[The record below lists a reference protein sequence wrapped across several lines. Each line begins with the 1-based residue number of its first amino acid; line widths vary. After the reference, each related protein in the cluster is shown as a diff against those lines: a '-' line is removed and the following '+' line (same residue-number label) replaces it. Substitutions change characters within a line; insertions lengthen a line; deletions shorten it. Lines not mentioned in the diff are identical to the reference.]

1 MGKLIVWNVI
11 SLDGYFEGDEEWD
24 LELHEHIWGSELRE
38 LSLSFGDELGLLVFG
53 RATYEGMAAHW
64 QNDPDE
70 AEIAV
75 YMNAAPK
82 LVASRTITEAT
93 WQNTEVT
100 SDIVGEL
107 TRRKQLDDRP
117 IYVFGSAKLTDS
129 LLDAG
134 LVDEL
139 LIGISPVILGSGTPL
154 FKPASTLRPLNLVEA
169 RSLDSGGV
177 LVRYAVPDPAT
188 ASDAS

>member
-1 MGKLIVWNVI
+1 VGKLIVWNII
-11 SLDGYFEGDEEWD
+11 SLDGYFEGDEAWD

-53 RATYEGMAAHW
+53 RATYEGMAAYW

-117 IYVFGSAKLTDS
+117 
-129 LLDAG
+129 
-134 LVDEL
+134 
-139 LIGISPVILGSGTPL
+139 TPRE
-154 FKPASTLRPLNLVEA
+154 PDRERGRPPGASREHYGGWTTRRSRTASTPSPRCW
-169 RSLDSGGV
+169 S
-177 LVRYAVPDPAT
+177 
-188 ASDAS
+188 